1 MNSSESMDAKLPKLT
16 YNTDPVACVS
26 SHSMQLWSWRVAP
39 SVHGGEPVE
48 WASGEHG
55 GYAVVTK
62 LAVDPLELHGFQ
74 LFECVDHHAIGVPH
88 RFGDPSK
95 HFENQFI
102 IGAEKVPY
110 SQWW

>member
-1 MNSSESMDAKLPKLT
+1 MAALLQPKCDLHELVGVHGCQA
-16 YNTDPVACVS
+16 PKAHVEG
-26 SHSMQLWSWRVAP
+26 VAP

-55 GYAVVTK
+55 GYAIVTK

-95 HFENQFI
+95 HFKNQFI

>member
-1 MNSSESMDAKLPKLT
+1 M
-16 YNTDPVACVS
+16 
-26 SHSMQLWSWRVAP
+26 
-39 SVHGGEPVE
+39 E

-62 LAVDPLELHGFQ
+62 LAVDPLKLHGFQ

-102 IGAEKVPY
+102 TVLKRSLTRSGGSSFTGSY
-110 SQWW
+110 NCDSGS